1 MKNILSVPTKR
12 ICFLLFM
19 FAALIAC
26 KDKNA
31 PDIPSGD
38 YNVAKKASKN
48 VVSILGKDKA
58 SAEKAI
64 LKAGFRKMEVTDY
77 NAPQRVFKLTQRAKG
92 DEEEVYVYNITEQME
107 DMRDEEMVN
116 AIIDSKK
123 TAIIF
128 IAIYNNGI
136 LMNINGKM
144 IVGAEID
151 NVNKLYLDCSAN
163 LHSNITMLGSW
174 QGSVTDTENDNDA
187 SVEYTNYNKF
197 YNAVAPLNS
206 VFAQEAAGCA
216 LDMTGM
222 RSFGYAVTWNKPNER
237 EARFQINNEGY
248 KTAIAEAGFSITYMD
263 YSNMDF

>member
-1 MKNILSVPTKR
+1 
-12 ICFLLFM
+12 
-19 FAALIAC
+19 
-26 KDKNA
+26 
-31 PDIPSGD
+31 
-38 YNVAKKASKN
+38 
-48 VVSILGKDKA
+48 
-58 SAEKAI
+58 
-64 LKAGFRKMEVTDY
+64 
-77 NAPQRVFKLTQRAKG
+77 
-92 DEEEVYVYNITEQME
+92 
-107 DMRDEEMVN
+107 
-116 AIIDSKK
+116 
-123 TAIIF
+123 
-128 IAIYNNGI
+128 
-136 LMNINGKM
+136 MNINGKM

-206 VFAQEAAGCA
+206 VLAQEAAGCA